1 MERIYK
7 EELLT
12 SGFSHR
18 RCLALELN
26 QYLEKWLWP
35 HFDADHSS
43 RAHALSIC
51 AFQREIQRPR
61 SHLADQ
67 FNGLVLCVLQLLLTE
82 STELISFAR
91 NASSELPLKTDA
103 KAQSLS
109 EIQYRKLLLEHI
121 VILIFLSHCFT
132 NLAELSVWRDH
143 LLPNRLEQELA
154 AHPRY
159 ARLLKKLE
167 RHHARLSTE
176 EQAKLTVQHSF
187 VPHFIDIFLTLL
199 DSIPPE
205 TSTVMGL
212 DYENPYFNPFR
223 EFQRLKHHPHF
234 VKLLKGG
241 KRIAYGAR
249 AVNEGGFQSIP
260 RLTMPGGLLVGCAAG
275 FLNVPK
281 IKGVHNALR
290 SGRIAA
296 EETFK
301 ELQKKTGS
309 DTQPVEV
316 ESYSEMLKSSPV
328 WQELYQVRNI
338 RPSFHVFRSGMAGVL
353 LYTGCLW
360 NLFRGREPWTFGH
373 GKPDN
378 TLLKPAS
385 QCQLIEYPKP
395 DGIFSF
401 DLLSSVQL
409 TGTNHDHD
417 QPAHLTLL
425 DDSVPESVN
434 LPAYDGPEQRYCPAD
449 YVAQDRIG
457 QLARTYWLHAPSHA
471 SRQSDHSA
479 VASVRPLVPAVMER
493 IYKEELLTSGFS
505 HRRCLA
511 LELNQYLEKWL
522 WPHFDAD
529 HSSRAHALSICAI
542 VNEKSRG
549 RVPIWQIFVAK
560 PDQFNGLVLCV
571 LQLLLTEST
580 ELISFA
586 RNASSELPLKT
597 DAKAQSLSE
606 IQYRKLLLE
615 HIVILIFLSHC
626 FTNLAE
632 VGVLRRCLREL
643 YSLSVWRDH
652 LLPNRLEQ
660 ELAAHPRYA
669 RLLKKLER
677 HHARLSTEEQAKLT
691 VQHSFVPHFI
701 DIFLTLLDSI
711 PPETSTVPIEPLL
724 VHYLER
730 AVLLFVDLQSMLLT
744 RRLLHVVLDDRHL
757 VVRCQAACLNKR
769 SEGKLFSELVDMLAF
784 YTHFQVD
791 ESTGDALDETEM
803 DKRHCSRLN
812 ALQLRAFALK
822 RDKLLSLAVSHPAG
836 IETAQLLRKQL
847 SVLNTDELHELAA
860 SFALVAPKS
869 NSFEKN
875 DDCPTQEKRSR
886 MDSDSTEAKFSAKE
900 LRDFLNDR
908 LLDKDMLLRILVHRF
923 ARRQSELELINNMP
937 LYPTEELLW
946 DENRVPTQYYS
957 GEGCLALPKLGLQ
970 FLTLQDYLLRNFNL
984 FRLESTYEIRLDM
997 EDSVMRL
1004 KPWRGE
1010 FGQAVFDG
1018 WSRMALTI
1026 QSFNIVE
1033 VAKPNLG
1040 AKHPARRSEKEWL
1053 GLRRHDPVF
1062 LVTVRPTKNKGWK
1075 YDPTDHFVPQVGLLY
1090 VRGCEIEGQVDKE
1103 GKLVP
1108 DEERLGF
1115 LPKKGEKPNLV
1126 DTLPTWRVR
1135 LDPVQYQ
1142 LDAERLKAEQTRSEV
1157 LRAKVARAKR
1167 EGRPAEEISALEL
1180 QAAEAEQSKPEDLYD
1195 TFNVLVRRK
1204 PKENNFKAVLE
1215 TIRDLMNTR
1224 SVVPEWLLDLL
1235 MGYLDPAAAHY
1246 SRHPDIYEVR
1256 QNWFDTFL
1264 SSTHLLSA
1272 FPQYAIEFVDKR
1284 RRYRWADQDASLK
1297 DHSDEP
1303 GPPPYRLT
1311 FPPLSEDP
1319 TAIAKA
1325 MVPTE
1330 MLTASELNSVVKQD
1344 VKPISDCLPKL
1355 MAEAYDPPLHPP
1367 WHLLA
1372 RAGGHIPNQT
1382 FSGGKKPGNRVPF
1395 TPAQIEAIRSGM
1407 QPGLTLVVGP
1417 PGTGK
1422 TDVAVQI
1429 IHNLYHNYPN
1439 QRILIVTHSNQ
1450 ALNQLFEKII
1460 GLDVDERHLLRLG
1473 HGEESLDTEKDFS
1486 RYGRV
1491 DYILTKRIQL
1501 LQEVMRLAKTFHQ
1514 SISAVDPALEN
1525 TPEGLAELDA
1535 DLSNINM
1542 HTCET
1547 AQYFFVQEVLARW
1560 EDFISKMTTADIK
1573 QPGSETNAETT
1584 QTDVNA
1590 TTYNPTL
1597 IRAHFPFMEFFTGH
1611 ASPPEDVVVQLFPGR
1626 CHSEDMAMARACF
1639 HYLHSIFVQL
1649 DEFRAFELM
1658 RTGTERANY
1667 LLVQEAKIIA
1677 MTCTHAALRRRDLVQ
1692 LGFTYDTILM
1702 EEAAQILE
1710 IETFIPLL
1718 LQNPDLS
1725 GRNRLK
1731 RWIMIGDHHQL
1742 PPVVQNQSLFTRL
1755 VKLGVPTVQLDA
1767 QGRAR
1772 PSLARLYSWRYR
1784 SLHDLPHTIVEPKF
1798 RLANPGFRVGE
1809 SEPSPFFFQNLA
1821 EAEYIVAVYMY
1832 MRILG
1837 YPAERITILT
1847 TYNGQ
1852 KHLIR
1857 DVISARCANN
1867 PLLGSPDKI
1876 TTVDRFQ
1883 DPQRAAASASQ
1894 RLQTDLLTQPP
1905 LVINDMVDMTTYVHK
1920 LYEERVSALL
1930 ARLEAKKSQATKPA
1944 IDSSIKSTKPDVQ
1957 TTEALTS
1964 EPAPEIQ
1971 APLTSDIEM
1980 VPAALEKAEL
1990 SFDSATESVKSVKDV
2005 PSQTASSA
2013 DV

>member
-1 MERIYK
+1 M
-7 EELLT
+7 
-12 SGFSHR
+12 
-18 RCLALELN
+18 
-26 QYLEKWLWP
+26 
-35 HFDADHSS
+35 
-43 RAHALSIC
+43 
-51 AFQREIQRPR
+51 
-61 SHLADQ
+61 
-67 FNGLVLCVLQLLLTE
+67 
-82 STELISFAR
+82 SFR
-91 NASSELPLKTDA
+91 
-103 KAQSLS
+103 
-109 EIQYRKLLLEHI
+109 
-121 VILIFLSHCFT
+121 
-132 NLAELSVWRDH
+132 
-143 LLPNRLEQELA
+143 
-154 AHPRY
+154 
-159 ARLLKKLE
+159 
-167 RHHARLSTE
+167 
-176 EQAKLTVQHSF
+176 
-187 VPHFIDIFLTLL
+187 
-199 DSIPPE
+199 
-205 TSTVMGL
+205 
-212 DYENPYFNPFR
+212 
-223 EFQRLKHHPHF
+223 
-234 VKLLKGG
+234 
-241 KRIAYGAR
+241 
-249 AVNEGGFQSIP
+249 
-260 RLTMPGGLLVGCAAG
+260 
-275 FLNVPK
+275 
-281 IKGVHNALR
+281 
-290 SGRIAA
+290 
-296 EETFK
+296 
-301 ELQKKTGS
+301 
-309 DTQPVEV
+309 
-316 ESYSEMLKSSPV
+316 
-328 WQELYQVRNI
+328 
-338 RPSFHVFRSGMAGVL
+338 
-353 LYTGCLW
+353 
-360 NLFRGREPWTFGH
+360 
-373 GKPDN
+373 
-378 TLLKPAS
+378 
-385 QCQLIEYPKP
+385 
-395 DGIFSF
+395 
-401 DLLSSVQL
+401 
-409 TGTNHDHD
+409 
-417 QPAHLTLL
+417 
-425 DDSVPESVN
+425 DSV
-434 LPAYDGPEQRYCPAD
+434 D

-529 HSSRAHALSICAI
+529 HSSRAHALSVCAI

-571 LQLLLTEST
+571 LQMLLTESA

-586 RNASSELPLKT
+586 RNASPEIQLKT
-597 DAKAQSLSE
+597 DTKAQSLSE

-677 HHARLSTEEQAKLT
+677 HHARLSAEEQAKLT

-711 PPETSTVPIEPLL
+711 PPETSTLPIEPLL

-803 DKRHCSRLN
+803 DKRHCNRLN

-860 SFALVAPKS
+860 SFALVVPKS
-869 NSFEKN
+869 YSSEKD
-875 DDCPTQEKRSR
+875 DDCPTQGKRSR
-886 MDSDSTEAKFSAKE
+886 MDSDSTEAKFSVKE

-1040 AKHPARRSEKEWL
+1040 AKHPARVRADVRVALAGLRPEIRKEWL

-1075 YDPTDHFVPQVGLLY
+1075 YDPADHFVPQVGLLY

-1142 LDAERLKAEQTRSEV
+1142 LDAERLKAEQTRGEV

-1167 EGRPAEEISALEL
+1167 EGRSAEEISVLEA
-1180 QAAEAEQSKPEDLYD
+1180 QATEAEQSRPEDLYD

-1246 SRHPDIYEVR
+1246 SRHPEVYEVR

-1272 FPQYAIEFVDKR
+1272 FPQYAVEFIDKR

-1297 DHSDEP
+1297 DQSDEP

-1330 MLTASELNSVVKQD
+1330 MLTASELDSVVKQD
-1344 VKPISDCLPKL
+1344 MKPISDCLPKL

-1372 RAGGHIPNQT
+1372 RAGGHIPNQS

-1514 SISAVDPALEN
+1514 SISSVDPALEN

-1560 EDFISKMTTADIK
+1560 EDFISKMTTANIK
-1573 QPGSETNAETT
+1573 QPGSQTNVDTT

-1590 TTYNPTL
+1590 TTYDPTL

-1742 PPVVQNQSLFTRL
+1742 PPVVQNQAFNNYSNMGQSLFTRL

-1772 PSLARLYSWRYR
+1772 PNLARLYSWRYR

-1798 RLANPGFRVGE
+1798 RLANPGFRYDVQLINVDDYKGVGE

-1883 DPQRAAASASQ
+1883 GQQNDYVLVSLVRTRTVGHLRDVRRLVVALSRARLGLYLFARIDQFATCPELKPAFDLLLNVNGPGPMKPVQLHLTPWECWLDPQRAAASASQ
-1894 RLQTDLLTQPP
+1894 RLQTDMLTQPP
-1905 LVINDMVDMTTYVHK
+1905 LVINDMVGMTTYVHK

-1930 ARLEAKKSQATKPA
+1930 ARLEAKRSQTIKPA
-1944 IDSSIKSTKPDVQ
+1944 VDSSLRSTKPGVQ

-1971 APLTSDIEM
+1971 APSSSDIEM

-1990 SFDSATESVKSVKDV
+1990 SFDGATESVESVKDV

-2013 DV
+2013 DD